1 MAQFK
6 WYQWRIQ
13 ISPRGRQLPK
23 CVCSPIILQILCRT
37 LHENERIW
45 TRGEG
50 GARPWCP
57 LDPPMRTHVEILFV
71 ILNYYVQICIQD
83 SKFSTIKINKSF
95 YKVSVVLK
103 RFIDIISAGILT
115 THYVLIIHFLL

>member
-1 MAQFK
+1 
-6 WYQWRIQ
+6 
-13 ISPRGRQLPK
+13 
-23 CVCSPIILQILCRT
+23 
-37 LHENERIW
+37 
-45 TRGEG
+45 
-50 GARPWCP
+50 
-57 LDPPMRTHVEILFV
+57 MRTHVEILFV

-115 THYVLIIHFLL
+115 THYVLITHFLS